1 MKTSGSGFW
10 QSATLLLVGVGLVLF
25 ALSGYM
31 TPLLGS
37 VLSPL
42 INIQEWLATRYI
54 AVYEFVTVPRDV
66 AALRARNQQLEQ
78 EVTNLQA
85 QIIELQ
91 QQLREAQVLYALL
104 DFARSNPQG
113 GQYVAAAVV
122 GKDPNPFLRYI
133 FIDRGSD
140 DGLRRG
146 MPVITNQGLVG
157 QVDAVTA
164 TAARVRLITDP
175 SSVVNVRI
183 EPHRSE
189 AQLVGSVTGDL
200 TVEMVSQDAP
210 LQAGDL
216 VLTSGLGGTFPSDL
230 LIGQVISVR
239 KQSNELF
246 QSGAVQ
252 PVVDFSTLQAVLVI
266 TSFRPVDF
274 SPLIPTTSP

>member
-10 QSATLLLVGVGLVLF
+10 QTATLLLVGVGLVLF

-31 TPLLGS
+31 TPLFGS

-42 INIQEWLATRYI
+42 VNIQEWLATRYI

-66 AALRARNQQLEQ
+66 ATLRARNQQLEQ

-122 GKDPNPFLRYI
+122 GKDPNPFLKYV

-157 QVDAVTA
+157 QVDEVTA

-216 VLTSGLGGTFPSDL
+216 VMTSGLGGTFPSDL

-246 QSGAVQ
+246 QSGTVQ

-266 TSFRPVDF
+266 TNFRPVDF
-274 SPLIPTTSP
+274 SPLIPTTAP

>member
-10 QSATLLLVGVGLVLF
+10 QTATLLLVGVGLVLF

-31 TPLLGS
+31 TPLFGS

-42 INIQEWLATRYI
+42 VNIQEWLATRYI

-122 GKDPNPFLRYI
+122 GKDPNPFLKYV

-210 LQAGDL
+210 LQPSDL

-266 TSFRPVDF
+266 TNFRPVDF
-274 SPLIPTTSP
+274 SPLIPTTVP

>member
-10 QSATLLLVGVGLVLF
+10 QTATLLLVGVGLVLF

-31 TPLLGS
+31 TPLFGS
-37 VLSPL
+37 MLSPL
-42 INIQEWLATRYI
+42 VNIQEWLATRYI

-66 AALRARNQQLEQ
+66 ATLRARNQQLEQ

-122 GKDPNPFLRYI
+122 GKDPNPFLKYV

-210 LQAGDL
+210 LQPGDL

-266 TSFRPVDF
+266 TNFRPVDF
-274 SPLIPTTSP
+274 SPLIPTTVP